1 MFNDVTVFNIREYLS
16 GGDNTDLGEEELRK
30 LLSEF
35 SCGKNP
41 DVERFLKQQSIEFT
55 KKQQSV
61 TYLVFSNEDMAL
73 VGYFTL
79 AIKPITV
86 RAENFSNTM
95 RRKIARVGE
104 LDEMNDIYTLSAY
117 LIAQLGKNFADGANE
132 KVTGEQLL
140 QAAVDTIKELQYMA
154 GGMVIFLEA
163 ENEEK
168 LLKFYEEKNGF
179 KRFDTKEIKRGTE
192 DAHMLVQLLKV
203 M

>member
-1 MFNDVTVFNIREYLS
+1 MFNDVTAFNIREYLS

-35 SCGKNP
+35 SCDKN
-41 DVERFLKQQSIEFT
+41 L
-55 KKQQSV
+55 
-61 TYLVFSNEDMAL
+61 
-73 VGYFTL
+73 
-79 AIKPITV
+79 
-86 RAENFSNTM
+86 
-95 RRKIARVGE
+95 
-104 LDEMNDIYTLSAY
+104 
-117 LIAQLGKNFADGANE
+117 AQLGKNFTVGANK

-179 KRFDTKEIKRGTE
+179 KRFDTKEVKKGTE
-192 DAHMLVQLLKV
+192 DAHTLAQLLKV

>member
-16 GGDNTDLGEEELRK
+16 DGDNTDLGEEELRK

-35 SCGKNP
+35 SCEKNP
-41 DVERFLKQQSIEFT
+41 DVERFLKQQSIDFT

-61 TYLVFSNEDMAL
+61 TYLIFSNEDAAL

-86 RAENFSNTM
+86 KTENFSNTM

-104 LDEMNDIYTLSAY
+104 LDEENDTYTLSAY
-117 LIAQLGKNFADGANE
+117 LIAQLGKNFTDKANE

-179 KRFDTKEIKRGTE
+179 KRFDTREVKKGTE
-192 DAHMLVQLLKV
+192 DVHTLVQLLKV